1 MGKIKD
7 WLIEMKEDATT
18 MTRDEWVDKHG
29 ESVIDVYND
38 FHIRKD
44 GNAPEQ
50 ENLFGRDNGG
60 EHE

>member
-7 WLIEMKEDATT
+7 WLIEMEEDATT

-38 FHIRKD
+38 FQKRKD
-44 GNAPEQ
+44 DNAPEQ
-50 ENLFGRDNGG
+50 GDLFDV
-60 EHE
+60 